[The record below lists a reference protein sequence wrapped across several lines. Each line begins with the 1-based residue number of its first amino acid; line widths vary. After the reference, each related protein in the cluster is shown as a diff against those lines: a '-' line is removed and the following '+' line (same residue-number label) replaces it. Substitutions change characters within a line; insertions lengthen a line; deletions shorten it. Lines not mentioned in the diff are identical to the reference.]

1 MTIIECEAVSLPP
14 SVEKAIARLAGCGF
28 FEYGLIGGS
37 WCFPFYDAVIGVKYP
52 FFILLSN
59 RSART
64 AESAEIQQKHAE
76 KH

>member
-1 MTIIECEAVSLPP
+1 
-14 SVEKAIARLAGCGF
+14 LAGCGF

-37 WCFPFYDAVIGVKYP
+37 WCFPFYDAVIEVKYP